1 MKQLSVK
8 NLSKTFDSDFK
19 LSVEDVT
26 IQEGDFLAIL
36 GGSGSGKSTLLR
48 CLAGLEKG
56 DTGSITWGDQVFQN
70 TSNFKRPK
78 KRNLNMVFQDFG
90 LLPNLTVEQNIELG
104 SKQSVDTQDTLY
116 KVGLGKKGASYPHE
130 LSGGEKQ
137 RVALARALRN
147 PKPLL
152 LLDEPLSSIDPTLR
166 MELRELISSVHRS
179 TEGTSILV
187 SHDPEDVIAL
197 ANKVLILDAGKAVWF
212 GTISELFKP
221 TSLAPALWNPRCTVL
236 LGEVWNHIY
245 GTKLEN
251 TAYFV
256 LEFSDFL
263 AASRNEKEAKSIIPG
278 WEMDQVGYY
287 TPWGLVSIVQPKSLG
302 SLVALKPNPGRFKKL
317 DHQK

>member
-8 NLSKTFDSDFK
+8 NLSKKFDSDFE
-19 LSVEDVT
+19 LSVEHFN

-48 CLAGLEKG
+48 CIAGLEKG
-56 DTGSITWGDQVFQN
+56 DKGSITWGEDVFQDKG
-70 TSNFKRPK
+70 TFKRPK

-104 SKQSVDTQDTLY
+104 SKKTKDTQETLY
-116 KVGLGKKGASYPHE
+116 KVGLGKKGASYPQE

-166 MELRELISSVHRS
+166 MELRALISSIHRS
-179 TEGTSILV
+179 TDGTSILV

-197 ANKVLILDAGKAVWF
+197 ANKVMILEGGKAVWF

-221 TSLAPALWNPRCTVL
+221 TSLAPAQWNPRCTVL

-245 GTKLEN
+245 GINLAESE
-251 TAYFV
+251 YFV

-263 AASRNEKEAKSIIPG
+263 SGSRNDKEAKSIIPG
-278 WEMDQVGYY
+278 WEMDQVEYY
-287 TPWGLVSIVQPKSLG
+287 TPWGLVSIVQPKSSG
-302 SLVALKPNPGRFKKL
+302 ALVALKPNLGRFKKL
-317 DHQK
+317 NT